1 MDGGDVNNTVTISVN
16 TIPLDQIQPT
26 ISITSSQSS
35 LSSGQTA
42 SVSFAFSE
50 PVADFVFNDI
60 TVSGGTLSNFAG
72 SGTSYSAT
80 FTPNINS
87 TSNAVISVSSN
98 KFSDTAGNFNTD
110 GADANNTVT
119 LTVDTVAPTVQA
131 FAPNDG
137 AAGIDPAVSM
147 TMAWSEAVQR
157 GVGTIEIR
165 QGSATGPLFESFDI
179 ASSNRLSLSGIPI
192 GGGGPTLTIDPVQTL
207 KDLTQYFV
215 VVPAGGLKDL
225 AGNSYAGTSTYDFTT
240 RAAVP
245 VSIAGSSA
253 DDSLVGGGAN
263 DTLTGGAGNDTLD
276 GGGGIDSL
284 LGGTG
289 NDTYYVDSQ
298 SDVVIEGVA
307 EGTDTVIASVSL
319 YLPGNLE
326 NLTLTGTAYFG
337 VGNALDNVVTGSST
351 ENLLL
356 GGAGNDT
363 VRGGDARDAI
373 FGEAGNDVLYGDAGI
388 DYIVAGTG
396 NDTIYA
402 GNNADEAYG
411 EDGNDLIYG
420 GDDFDSDILVGG
432 AGNDTID
439 GGPAWDQMYGG
450 TGDDTFYVS
459 QQVDWVFENAGEGY
473 DTVIA
478 DSPNGYY
485 LYANIEALTLVGTT
499 PFGVGNDLSNILTGS
514 AIGNVLLGGA
524 GNDTLDGGAGQDIL
538 YGQAGSDMFLIRKG
552 TGIDI
557 IADFTPGTDRI
568 DLSDYG
574 FKSVATARALFQQV
588 GGDVS
593 VNLGNGDTLILVGV
607 QSSSIGNAD
616 IYLGSTGSVDTTP
629 PTIGVSSDRSSLTT
643 GQTATL
649 TFNVSESVLDF
660 VVSDITVTGGVLSA
674 FAGSGMTY
682 AATFTPTSNSTVSG
696 VVSVASNK
704 FSDAAGNFNV
714 DGADSNNT
722 VTMTVN
728 TIAPDTTPPTIAI
741 SSDKTSLKAGETTGL
756 VF

>member
-1 MDGGDVNNTVTISVN
+1 
-16 TIPLDQIQPT
+16 
-26 ISITSSQSS
+26 
-35 LSSGQTA
+35 
-42 SVSFAFSE
+42 
-50 PVADFVFNDI
+50 
-60 TVSGGTLSNFAG
+60 
-72 SGTSYSAT
+72 
-80 FTPNINS
+80 
-87 TSNAVISVSSN
+87 
-98 KFSDTAGNFNTD
+98 
-110 GADANNTVT
+110 
-119 LTVDTVAPTVQA
+119 
-131 FAPNDG
+131 
-137 AAGIDPAVSM
+137 M

-179 ASSNRLSLSGIPI
+179 ASSNRLSLSGT
-192 GGGGPTLTIDPVQTL
+192 TLTIDPVQTL

-245 VSIAGSSA
+245 VSIPGSSG

-263 DTLTGGAGNDTLD
+263 DTLIGGVGNDTLD

-284 LGGTG
+284 LGGLG
-289 NDTYYVDSQ
+289 NDMFYVDSQ

-307 EGTDTVIASVSL
+307 EGTDTVISSASL

-373 FGEAGNDVLYGDAGI
+373 FGEAGNDAIYGDAGI
-388 DYIVAGTG
+388 DYLVAGTG

-450 TGDDTFYVS
+450 TGNDTFYAS

-473 DTVIA
+473 DMVIA

-485 LYANIEALTLVGTT
+485 LYANIESLALVGTT
-499 PFGVGNDLSNILTGS
+499 PFGVGNDLDNVLIGS
-514 AIGNVLLGGA
+514 AIGNVLLGGP

-538 YGQAGSDMFLIRKG
+538 YGQAGSDAFLIRKG

-557 IADFTPGTDRI
+557 IADFAPGTDRI

-593 VNLGNGDTLILVGV
+593 VNLGNGDTLILMGV
-607 QSSSIGNAD
+607 QANSIGNAD
-616 IYLGSTGSVDTTP
+616 IYTGKINTAPVATAASFSLSENTQKTGTLTASDIDLDPLSYLKVSDPAHGAISLSANGSFTYTPTTNYVGSDTFSFKVNDGNVDSANAVVTFNVANVNNPPTGSV
-629 PTIGVSSDRSSLTT
+629 TISPAALLDGGYANVTNSLVDLDGIIGAIRYQWILNGQNVAGAT
-643 GQTATL
+643 GTDYFLNGLAGSQLSVRASYTDGGSVA
-649 TFNVSESVLDF
+649 ESVLSQ
-660 VVSDITVTGGVLSA
+660 VVVI
-674 FAGSGMTY
+674 
-682 AATFTPTSNSTVSG
+682 
-696 VVSVASNK
+696 
-704 FSDAAGNFNV
+704 
-714 DGADSNNT
+714 GAQ
-722 VTMTVN
+722 
-728 TIAPDTTPPTIAI
+728 PPPPT
-741 SSDKTSLKAGETTGL
+741 
-756 VF
+756 F